1 MARSSLLSRA
11 AEIEGWFDEVEL
23 GLLVDCVA
31 EVALRNSNQPCHLNI
46 LEVGSHK
53 GRSTVAMGLTLA
65 ALSLAGTI
73 YAIDPHEGVRSGR
86 HDRIYKEGQT
96 YNDFM
101 NNIKRLGLE
110 KFVRCVRSKA
120 TETRIDV
127 PISLILIDAMHLF
140 KNVSEDFRH
149 FEKNIIRKGMIAF
162 HDYREEFPGVVE
174 FVNSL
179 MHVKNAPYRK
189 IRQAHSLIVLER
201 YPENIG

>member
-1 MARSSLLSRA
+1 MEPLTRSSIISRA

-23 GLLVDCVA
+23 GLLVDCIA
-31 EVALRNSNQPCHLNI
+31 EMVLRNSNPPGPLNI
-46 LEVGSHK
+46 VEVGSYK

-65 ALSLAGTI
+65 ALSLAGNI

-86 HDRIYKEGQT
+86 HDRIYKGGQT
-96 YNDFM
+96 YNDFL
-101 NNIKRLGLE
+101 NNIKRFGLE
-110 KFVRCVRSKA
+110 KFVRCVRSKS
-120 TETRIDV
+120 TETRTDV

-149 FEKNIIRKGMIAF
+149 FEKSIIRKGMIAF

-179 MHVKNAPYRK
+179 MHVNNAPYHK
-189 IRQAHSLIVLER
+189 IHQAYSLIVLEKVS
-201 YPENIG
+201 

>member
-1 MARSSLLSRA
+1 MEPLAKSSLVFRA

-31 EVALRNSNQPCHLNI
+31 EVALRNSNLPGRLNI
-46 LEVGSHK
+46 VEVGSYK

-86 HDRIYKEGQT
+86 HDRIYKEEQT
-96 YNDFM
+96 YNDFL
-101 NNIKRLGLE
+101 NNIKRFGLE
-110 KFVRCVRSKA
+110 KFVRCVRSKS
-120 TETRIDV
+120 TETRVDV

-140 KNVSEDFRH
+140 KYVSEDFRH
-149 FEKNIIRKGMIAF
+149 FEKSIMLKGLIAF

-179 MHVKNAPYRK
+179 MHAKNAPFQK
-189 IRQAHSLIVLER
+189 IHQAYSLIVLEKVS
-201 YPENIG
+201 

>member
-1 MARSSLLSRA
+1 MEPLARSSLVSRA

-23 GLLVDCVA
+23 SLLVDCVA
-31 EVALRNSNQPCHLNI
+31 EVALRNSNSSIPLNI
-46 LEVGSHK
+46 VEVGSHK

-86 HDRIYKEGQT
+86 HDRIDKGEQT
-96 YNDFM
+96 YNDFL
-101 NNIKRLGLE
+101 NNIKHFGLD
-110 KFVRCVRSKA
+110 KFVRCVRSKS

-127 PISLILIDAMHLF
+127 PISLILIDGMHF
-140 KNVSEDFRH
+140 YKNVSEDFRH

-162 HDYREEFPGVVE
+162 HDYREEFPGVTE

-179 MHVKNAPYRK
+179 MRMKNAPYIK
-189 IRQAHSLIVLER
+189 IHQAYSLIVLEKVS
-201 YPENIG
+201 